1 MRSSNPL
8 SLARPWLMAFRLGCV
23 LLFLAG
29 LTEFSAAAPLD
40 AASSAVLAPNGKS
53 SIGDYVWYDA
63 NVDGNH
69 LGTEAEWTAG
79 IDHVLVNLYM
89 DKNADGVMD
98 PGELIDAQYTGDNP
112 LTVPVEPPG
121 FYRFT
126 DLVVDPILGT
136 LFWVEL
142 APSNFLPGGALYGYF
157 HTSQGTYGA
166 NPLPVFL
173 PADQDFV
180 RADFGY
186 VHYDWGDLPSPYP
199 TLLANNGPRHVVLPL
214 PSLRL
219 GNYIDGE
226 PDGQPNPTATGDDT
240 NGVQNDEDGVS
251 YMPRAGGSPWS
262 DGTVPTGGGSLQIV
276 INGSAGVPQVF
287 MDFGVGLT
295 AVVLKDAAGNP
306 LALTMP
312 AGVHRVYFDI
322 PAGTFAPGNSTVIP
336 VRVRLSSA
344 GGLTA
349 IGQAPD
355 GEVEDHIYNFTP
367 TAVTLSRLSGSS
379 PTPPLLPGLAAGAL
393 GLCLYLGFVRRRRSR
408 PA

>member
-1 MRSSNPL
+1 MRSSNSL
-8 SLARPWLMAFRLGCV
+8 SLARPWLLALRLGCV

-29 LTEFSAAAPLD
+29 LTGFSAAAPLD
-40 AASSAVLAPNGKS
+40 AASSAVLAPDGKS

-63 NVDGNH
+63 NVDGDH

-79 IDHVLVNLYM
+79 IDHVRVNLYM
-89 DKNADGVMD
+89 DRDGNGLMD
-98 PGELIDAQYTGDNP
+98 PTDFLRGMDTGDNP
-112 LTVPVEPPG
+112 LTGTVETG
-121 FYRFT
+121 WYRFA
-126 DLVVDPILGT
+126 DLVVTPPGT
-136 LFWVEL
+136 LYWVEV

-157 HTSQGTYGA
+157 HTSQGTYGP

-173 PADQDFV
+173 PNDQDFTK
-180 RADFGY
+180 ADFGY

-226 PDGQPNPTATGDDT
+226 PDGQPNPTATGDDI

-251 YMPRAGGSPWS
+251 YMPIVGGRPWG

-276 INGSAGVPQVF
+276 INGSPGVPQVF

-295 AVVLKDAAGNP
+295 AVVLKDATGIP
-306 LALTMP
+306 LALPRPT
-312 AGVHRVYFDI
+312 GVHQVYFDI
-322 PAGTFAPGNSTVIP
+322 PAGTFPGISDIP

-344 GGLTA
+344 GGLSA
-349 IGQAPD
+349 IGPAPD
-355 GEVEDHIYNFTP
+355 GEVEDYIYSFIP
-367 TAVTLSRLSGSS
+367 TAVSVRRFSGSS
-379 PTPPLLPGLAAGAL
+379 TTPSLPLGLAVGVL
-393 GLCLYLGFVRRRRSR
+393 GLCLYAGFARRRRSR
-408 PA
+408 PV